1 MRSTLVDLC
10 HTREKKMKRL
20 QRSHLCRA
28 TTLAVL
34 LSLLLPASRP
44 LSAAEAPSMRI
55 VYNALGG
62 SMAPLWLGQEL
73 GLFAKHGL
81 QHSLNYLAATTSV
94 QAIVAGSEDIGMVG
108 NQCIDV
114 ALEGA
119 DTIYVAGNINRF
131 VFHLYGDPAIKTVQ
145 DLKGKTVAATQAAA
159 STDYAT
165 RIVLRRYGLIPDKD
179 VKILFTGSMPA
190 LVTTVKSGNA
200 AAGLMSAPTT
210 IQALELGMKPILN
223 VTELNIPFV
232 FVGVC
237 TTRKM
242 IQQKPDHI
250 SRFLRAYI
258 EALAIIRSDK
268 ETTFKAMGKFLK
280 TDNRQVLESIYDDYG
295 SAYQR
300 VPLMTKQ
307 EVQAVLDVVKSPKGV
322 QAKPEVFYDNS
333 FVQKIEASGF
343 INSLYAR

>member
-1 MRSTLVDLC
+1 
-10 HTREKKMKRL
+10 MKLRTAVV
-20 QRSHLCRA
+20 RA
-28 TTLAVL
+28 
-34 LSLLLPASRP
+34 ASIVALIGQLFFVSEP
-44 LSAAEAPSMRI
+44 LAAESPSMRI

-81 QHSLNYLAATTSV
+81 QHSLNYLAATTAV

-119 DTIYVAGNINRF
+119 DTIYIAGNINRF
-131 VFHLYGDPAIKTVQ
+131 VFHLYGDPAIKSVQ
-145 DLKGKTVAATQAAA
+145 DLKGKTVAVTQAAA

-165 RIVLRRYGLIPDKD
+165 RIVLRRFGLVPDKD
-179 VKILFTGSMPA
+179 VKILYAGNMPA

-200 AAGLMSAPTT
+200 VAGLMSAPTT
-210 IQALELGMKPILN
+210 IQATDMGMKEILN
-223 VTELNIPFV
+223 VTELNIPFL

-237 TTRKM
+237 TTKKI
-242 IQQKPDHI
+242 IQQKPDQI
-250 SRFLRAYI
+250 SRFMRAYL
-258 EALAIIRSDK
+258 EALAIIRTDK
-268 ETTFKAMGKFLK
+268 ETTYKAMAKFLK
-280 TDNRQVLESIYDDYG
+280 TDNRQTLESIYDDYG

-300 VPLMTKQ
+300 VPLITRQ
-307 EVQAVLDVVKSPKGV
+307 EVQAVLEVVKSAKGA

-343 INSLYAR
+343 IDGLYKR

>member
-1 MRSTLVDLC
+1 
-10 HTREKKMKRL
+10 MKRL
-20 QRSHLCRA
+20 QLSQLCRA
-28 TTLAVL
+28 LTLAVL
-34 LSLLLPASRP
+34 LSLVLPASRTFN
-44 LSAAEAPSMRI
+44 AAEAPSMRI

-165 RIVLRRYGLIPDKD
+165 RIVLRRYGLVPDKD

-242 IQQKPDHI
+242 IQQRPDHI

-258 EALAIIRSDK
+258 EALAIIRNDK

-322 QAKPEVFYDNS
+322 QARPEVFYDNS

>member
-1 MRSTLVDLC
+1 MNLSQSQIARMIGCTI
-10 HTREKKMKRL
+10 
-20 QRSHLCRA
+20 
-28 TTLAVL
+28 LAVAAL
-34 LSLLLPASRP
+34 ISVPT
-44 LSAAEAPSMRI
+44 SAAESPSARI

-119 DTIYVAGNINRF
+119 DTIYVAANINRF
-131 VFHLYGDPAIKTVQ
+131 VFHLYGDPAIKSVQ

-165 RIVLRRYGLIPDKD
+165 RIVLRRHGLVPDKD

-200 AAGLMSAPTT
+200 SAGLMSAPTT
-210 IQALELGMKPILN
+210 TQALELGLKPILN
-223 VTELNIPFV
+223 VTEMNIPFV

-237 TTRKM
+237 ATRKM
-242 IQQKPDHI
+242 VQQKPDTI
-250 SRFLRAYI
+250 TRFLRAYI
-258 EALAIIRSDK
+258 EALAVIRTDR

-280 TDNRQVLESIYDDYG
+280 TDNRQTLESIYDDYG
-295 SAYQR
+295 SAYQK
-300 VPLMTKQ
+300 VPLITKQ
-307 EVQAVLDVVKSPKGV
+307 EVQAVLEVVKSPRGV
-322 QAKPEVFYDNS
+322 RAKPEVFYDNS
-333 FVQKIEASGF
+333 FVQRIDASGF
-343 INSLYAR
+343 INSLYK

>member
-1 MRSTLVDLC
+1 
-10 HTREKKMKRL
+10 MKRRISGKSGNRL
-20 QRSHLCRA
+20 VGA
-28 TTLAVL
+28 AL
-34 LSLLLPASRP
+34 LILVMQISLPHGT
-44 LSAAEAPSMRI
+44 SAADAPSMRI

-94 QAIVAGSEDIGMVG
+94 QAIVAGSEEIGMVG

-119 DTIYVAGNINRF
+119 DTIYVASAVSRF
-131 VFHLYGDPAIKTVQ
+131 IFHLYGDPSIKSVPE
-145 DLKGKTVAATQAAA
+145 LKGKTIAATQASA
-159 STDYAT
+159 STDYAS
-165 RIVLRRYGLIPDKD
+165 RMLLRRFGLVPDKD

-190 LVTTVKSGNA
+190 LVTTLKSGNA
-200 AAGLMSAPTT
+200 QAGLMSAPTT
-210 IQALELGMKPILN
+210 FQAQELGLRPIIN

-237 TTRKM
+237 TTRKI
-242 IQQKPDHI
+242 IQQKPDAI
-250 SRFLRAYI
+250 TRFLRAYI
-258 EALAIIRSDK
+258 EALAILRQDK
-268 ETTFKAMGKFLK
+268 ETAFKAMGKFLK
-280 TDNRQVLESIYDDYG
+280 TDNRQVLEGIYDDYG

-307 EVQAVLDVVKSPKGV
+307 EVQAVLEVVKSPRGV
-322 QAKPEVFYDNS
+322 QAKPEDFYDNS

>member
-1 MRSTLVDLC
+1 
-10 HTREKKMKRL
+10 MKRKLARKTANRLMRAVWIILAL
-20 QRSHLCRA
+20 QISQPHG
-28 TTLAVL
+28 
-34 LSLLLPASRP
+34 
-44 LSAAEAPSMRI
+44 AAAGDAPSVRI

-81 QHSLNYLAATTSV
+81 QHSLNYLAATTAV

-131 VFHLYGDPAIKTVQ
+131 VFHLYGDPAIKSVQ

-165 RIVLRRYGLIPDKD
+165 RIVLRRYGLMPDKD
-179 VKILFTGSMPA
+179 VKILFTGNMPA

-210 IQALELGMKPILN
+210 IQALELGLKPILN

-232 FVGVC
+232 FVGIC

-258 EALAIIRSDK
+258 EALAIIRTDR

-280 TDNRQVLESIYDDYG
+280 TDNRQTLESIYDDYG

-307 EVQAVLDVVKSPKGV
+307 EVQAVLEVVKSPRGV

>member
-1 MRSTLVDLC
+1 MNQR
-10 HTREKKMKRL
+10 KRV
-20 QRSHLCRA
+20 A
-28 TTLAVL
+28 
-34 LSLLLPASRP
+34 SLLLAWTVLINAPAHG
-44 LSAAEAPSMRI
+44 AEAPSARI

-94 QAIVAGSEDIGMVG
+94 QALVAGSEDIGMVG

-131 VFHLYGDPAIKTVQ
+131 VFHLYGDPSINSVQ

-165 RIVLRRYGLIPDKD
+165 RIVLRRHGLVPDKD

-210 IQALELGMKPILN
+210 TQAQELGLKPILN
-223 VTELNIPFV
+223 VTEMNIPFV

-242 IQQKPDHI
+242 VQQKPDTI
-250 SRFLRAYI
+250 MRFLRAYI
-258 EALAIIRSDK
+258 EALAIIRTDK
-268 ETTFKAMGKFLK
+268 ETTYKAMGKFLK
-280 TDNRQVLESIYDDYG
+280 TDNRQTLESIYDDYG
-295 SAYQR
+295 SAYQK

-307 EVQAVLDVVKSPKGV
+307 EVQAVLEVVKSPKGV
-322 QAKPEVFYDNS
+322 RAKPEVFYDNS
-333 FVQKIEASGF
+333 FVQKIDASGF
-343 INSLYAR
+343 INALYK

>member
-1 MRSTLVDLC
+1 MKSRFSRKSSILPMRSVLI
-10 HTREKKMKRL
+10 
-20 QRSHLCRA
+20 
-28 TTLAVL
+28 TLALQIL
-34 LSLLLPASRP
+34 LAHSTT
-44 LSAAEAPSMRI
+44 AADAPSMRI

-94 QAIVAGSEDIGMVG
+94 QAIVAGGEEIGMVG

-131 VFHLYGDPAIKTVQ
+131 IFHLYGDPAIKTVQ

-165 RIVLRRYGLIPDKD
+165 RIVLRRFGLVPDKD
-179 VKILFTGSMPA
+179 VKILFTGNMPA
-190 LVTTVKSGNA
+190 LVTTVNSGNA
-200 AAGLMSAPTT
+200 QAGLMSAPTT
-210 IQALELGMKPILN
+210 TQALELGLKPILN
-223 VTELNIPFV
+223 VTEMNIPFV

-242 IQQKPDHI
+242 IQQKPDSI

-258 EALAIIRSDK
+258 EALAIIRTDK

-280 TDNRQVLESIYDDYG
+280 TDNRQTLESIYDDYG

-307 EVQAVLDVVKSPKGV
+307 EVQAVLEVVKSPRGV

>member
-1 MRSTLVDLC
+1 MRV
-10 HTREKKMKRL
+10 E
-20 QRSHLCRA
+20 
-28 TTLAVL
+28 AV
-34 LSLLLPASRP
+34 
-44 LSAAEAPSMRI
+44 
-55 VYNALGG
+55 
-62 SMAPLWLGQEL
+62 
-73 GLFAKHGL
+73 
-81 QHSLNYLAATTSV
+81 SLNYLAATTSV

-131 VFHLYGDPAIKTVQ
+131 VFHLYGDPAIKTVH

-165 RIVLRRYGLIPDKD
+165 RIVLRRFGLVPDKD

-210 IQALELGMKPILN
+210 TQALELGLKPILN

-237 TTRKM
+237 ATRKM

-250 SRFLRAYI
+250 NRFLRAYI
-258 EALAIIRSDK
+258 EALAIIRGDK
-268 ETTFKAMGKFLK
+268 ETAYKAMGKFLK
-280 TDNRQVLESIYDDYG
+280 TDNRQTLESIYDDYG

-300 VPLMTKQ
+300 VPLITRQ

-333 FVQKIEASGF
+333 FVQKLDAAGF
-343 INSLYAR
+343 IDGLYKR

>member
-1 MRSTLVDLC
+1 MLVN
-10 HTREKKMKRL
+10 
-20 QRSHLCRA
+20 
-28 TTLAVL
+28 LAFAGLVAGL
-34 LSLLLPASRP
+34 ISIGSN
-44 LSAAEAPSMRI
+44 LSAAEAPTMRI

-81 QHSLNYLAATTSV
+81 QHNLNYLAATTSV
-94 QAIVAGSEDIGMVG
+94 QAIVAGGEDIGMVG
-108 NQCIDV
+108 NQCIDL

-119 DTIYVAGNINRF
+119 DTIYVASNISRF
-131 VFHLYGDPAIKTVQ
+131 VFHLYGDPSIKSVQ
-145 DLKGKTVAATQAAA
+145 DLKGKTVAVTQAAA

-165 RIVLRRYGLIPDKD
+165 RIVLRRYGLVPDKD

-210 IQALELGMKPILN
+210 FQALELGLRPILN

-237 TTRKM
+237 TTRRL
-242 IQQKPDHI
+242 IQQKPDNI
-250 SRFLRAYI
+250 TRFLRAYI
-258 EALAIIRSDK
+258 EALAIIRTDK
-268 ETTFKAMGKFLK
+268 ETAFKAMAKFLK
-280 TDNRQVLESIYDDYG
+280 TDNRQTLEGIYNDYG
-295 SAYQR
+295 SAFQR

-307 EVQAVLDVVKSPKGV
+307 EVQAVLEVVKSPKGV
-322 QAKPEVFYDNS
+322 QAKPEIFYDNS
-333 FVQKIEASGF
+333 FVQKIDASGF

>member
-1 MRSTLVDLC
+1 MKRNQVSTLR
-10 HTREKKMKRL
+10 HRL
-20 QRSHLCRA
+20 MLIA
-28 TTLAVL
+28 L
-34 LSLLLPASRP
+34 LSITLPAMRP
-44 LSAAEAPSMRI
+44 LRAAEAPSIRI

-131 VFHLYGDPAIKTVQ
+131 VFQLFGDPAIKTVH

-165 RIVLRRYGLIPDKD
+165 RIVLRRFGLVPDKD

-210 IQALELGMKPILN
+210 AQALELGLKPILN
-223 VTELNIPFV
+223 VTELNIPFL

-242 IQQKPDHI
+242 IQQKPDQI
-250 SRFLRAYI
+250 NRFLRAYI
-258 EALAIIRSDK
+258 EALAIIRNDK
-268 ETTFKAMGKFLK
+268 ETTYKAMGKFLK
-280 TDNRQVLESIYDDYG
+280 TDNRQTLESIYDDYG

-300 VPLMTKQ
+300 VPLITRQ
-307 EVQAVLDVVKSPKGV
+307 EVQAVLDVVKSPRGV

-333 FVQKIEASGF
+333 FVQKLDAAGF
-343 INSLYAR
+343 IDGLYKR

>member
-1 MRSTLVDLC
+1 
-10 HTREKKMKRL
+10 MKAILSRVVRRRGWL
-20 QRSHLCRA
+20 A
-28 TTLAVL
+28 AWIILAVL
-34 LSLLLPASRP
+34 SFSSRT
-44 LSAAEAPSMRI
+44 LSAAEPASIRI

-94 QAIVAGSEDIGMVG
+94 QAIVAGSEDIGLVG
-108 NQCIDV
+108 NQCIDL

-119 DTIYVAGNINRF
+119 DTIYVASDISRF
-131 VFHLYGDPAIKTVQ
+131 IFHLYGDPAIKSVQ
-145 DLKGKTVAATQAAA
+145 DLKGKAVAVTQAAA

-165 RIVLRRYGLIPDKD
+165 RIVLKRFGLVPDKD
-179 VKILFTGSMPA
+179 VKLLYTGSMPA

-210 IQALELGMKPILN
+210 IQALELGLKPILN
-223 VTELNIPFV
+223 VTEMNIPFV

-242 IQQKPDHI
+242 IQQRPDAI
-250 SRFLRAYI
+250 TRFLRAYI
-258 EALAIIRSDK
+258 EALAIIRTDK
-268 ETTFKAMGKFLK
+268 EATFKAMGKFLK
-280 TDNRQVLESIYDDYG
+280 TDNRQTLESIYDDYG

-307 EVQAVLDVVKSPKGV
+307 EVQAVLEVVKSPKGV
-322 QAKPEVFYDNS
+322 RAKPEVFYDNS
-333 FVQKIEASGF
+333 FVQKIDASGF
-343 INSLYAR
+343 INALYVR

>member
-1 MRSTLVDLC
+1 
-10 HTREKKMKRL
+10 MKRFINWL
-20 QRSHLCRA
+20 IENGPR
-28 TTLAVL
+28 
-34 LSLLLPASRP
+34 LSLLLMFGTLCLLARSAP
-44 LSAAEAPSMRI
+44 AAEAPSLRI

-81 QHSLNYLAATTSV
+81 QHSLSYLAATTSV
-94 QAIVAGSEDIGMVG
+94 QAIVAGSEDIGLVG
-108 NQCIDV
+108 NQCIDL

-119 DTIYVAGNINRF
+119 ETIYVASDISRF
-131 VFHLYGDPAIKTVQ
+131 IFHLYGDPSIRSVQ
-145 DLKGKTVAATQAAA
+145 DLKGKAVAVTQAAA

-165 RIVLRRYGLIPDKD
+165 RIVLKRFGLVPDKD
-179 VKILFTGSMPA
+179 VKLIYTGNMPA
-190 LVTTVKSGNA
+190 LVTAVKSGNA

-210 IQALELGMKPILN
+210 FQALELGLKPILN

-242 IQQKPDHI
+242 IQQRPDAI
-250 SRFLRAYI
+250 MRFLRAYI
-258 EALAIIRSDK
+258 EALAIIRTDK
-268 ETTFKAMGKFLK
+268 ETAFKAMGKFLK
-280 TDNRQVLESIYDDYG
+280 TDNRQTLEGIYDDYG

-322 QAKPEVFYDNS
+322 RAKPEVFYDNS

-343 INSLYAR
+343 INTLYIR

>member
-1 MRSTLVDLC
+1 MQRLLTLCQGIALVALV
-10 HTREKKMKRL
+10 
-20 QRSHLCRA
+20 HL
-28 TTLAVL
+28 TLTAN
-34 LSLLLPASRP
+34 PA
-44 LSAAEAPSMRI
+44 LNAAEAPTIRI

-81 QHSLNYLAATTSV
+81 QHSLSYLAATTSV
-94 QAIVAGSEDIGMVG
+94 QAIVAGSEDIGLVG
-108 NQCIDV
+108 NQCVDL

-119 DTIYVAGNINRF
+119 ETIYVASDISRF
-131 VFHLYGDPAIKTVQ
+131 VFHLYGDPAIKSVH
-145 DLKGKTVAATQAAA
+145 DLKGKAVAVTQAAA

-165 RIVLRRYGLIPDKD
+165 RIVLRRYGLVPDKD
-179 VKILFTGSMPA
+179 VKILFTGNMPA

-210 IQALELGMKPILN
+210 IQALELGLKPILN
-223 VTELNIPFV
+223 VTEMNIPFL

-242 IQQKPDHI
+242 IQQRPDTVT
-250 SRFLRAYI
+250 RFLRAYV
-258 EALAIIRSDK
+258 EALAIIRTDK
-268 ETTFKAMGKFLK
+268 ETTYKAMGKFLK
-280 TDNRQVLESIYDDYG
+280 TDNRQILESIYDDYG

-300 VPLMTKQ
+300 VPLITKQ

-322 QAKPEVFYDNS
+322 RAKPEVFYDNS

>member
-1 MRSTLVDLC
+1 
-10 HTREKKMKRL
+10 MKRFSFL
-20 QRSHLCRA
+20 IFCRGI
-28 TTLAVL
+28 TLAGL
-34 LSLLLPASRP
+34 LSMALSDFHP
-44 LSAAEAPSMRI
+44 LSAAEAPSIRI

-81 QHSLNYLAATTSV
+81 QHSLSYLAATTSV
-94 QAIVAGSEDIGMVG
+94 QAIVAGSEDIGLVG
-108 NQCIDV
+108 NQCIDL

-119 DTIYVAGNINRF
+119 ETIYVASDISRF
-131 VFHLYGDPAIKTVQ
+131 IFYLYGDPAIKSVQ
-145 DLKGKTVAATQAAA
+145 DLKGKAVAVTQAAA

-165 RIVLRRYGLIPDKD
+165 RIVLKRFGLVPDKD
-179 VKILFTGSMPA
+179 VKLLYTGSMPA

-210 IQALELGMKPILN
+210 IQALELGLKPILN
-223 VTELNIPFV
+223 VTDLNIPFV

-242 IQQKPDHI
+242 IQQKPDQI

-268 ETTFKAMGKFLK
+268 ETTYKAMGKFLK
-280 TDNRQVLESIYDDYG
+280 TDNRQTLESIYDDYG

-300 VPLMTKQ
+300 VPLITRQ

-343 INSLYAR
+343 INSLYTR

>member
-1 MRSTLVDLC
+1 
-10 HTREKKMKRL
+10 MKRSSYL
-20 QRSHLCRA
+20 IFRRGI
-28 TTLAVL
+28 TLAGL
-34 LSLLLPASRP
+34 LSIALSAFHP
-44 LSAAEAPSMRI
+44 LSAAEAPSIRI

-81 QHSLNYLAATTSV
+81 QHSLSYLAATTSV
-94 QAIVAGSEDIGMVG
+94 QAIVAGSEDIGLVG
-108 NQCIDV
+108 NQCIDL

-119 DTIYVAGNINRF
+119 ETIYVASDISRF
-131 VFHLYGDPAIKTVQ
+131 IFYLYGDPAIKSVQ
-145 DLKGKTVAATQAAA
+145 DLKGKAVAVTQAAA

-165 RIVLRRYGLIPDKD
+165 RIVLKRFGLVPDKD
-179 VKILFTGSMPA
+179 VKLLYTGSMPA

-210 IQALELGMKPILN
+210 IQALELGLKPILN
-223 VTELNIPFV
+223 VTDLNIPFV

-242 IQQKPDHI
+242 IQQKPDQI

-268 ETTFKAMGKFLK
+268 ETTYKAMGKFLK
-280 TDNRQVLESIYDDYG
+280 TDNRQTLESIYDDYG

-300 VPLMTKQ
+300 VPLITRQ

-343 INSLYAR
+343 INSLYTR

>member
-1 MRSTLVDLC
+1 
-10 HTREKKMKRL
+10 
-20 QRSHLCRA
+20 
-28 TTLAVL
+28 
-34 LSLLLPASRP
+34 
-44 LSAAEAPSMRI
+44 MRI

-81 QHSLNYLAATTSV
+81 QHSLNYLAATTAV

-131 VFHLYGDPAIKTVQ
+131 VFHLYGDPSIKSVQ

-165 RIVLRRYGLIPDKD
+165 RIVLRRFGLVPDKD
-179 VKILFTGSMPA
+179 VKILFTGNMPA

-210 IQALELGMKPILN
+210 IQAQELGLKPILN
-223 VTELNIPFV
+223 VTELNIPFR
-232 FVGVC
+232 FRRRLHDAKNDS
-237 TTRKM
+237 TKTRSY
-242 IQQKPDHI
+242 QPFSQSLYRSLVDHSHR
-250 SRFLRAYI
+250 SR
-258 EALAIIRSDK
+258 
-268 ETTFKAMGKFLK
+268 
-280 TDNRQVLESIYDDYG
+280 DDV
-295 SAYQR
+295 SKR
-300 VPLMTKQ
+300 WENFSRLIT
-307 EVQAVLDVVKSPKGV
+307 
-322 QAKPEVFYDNS
+322 AKP
-333 FVQKIEASGF
+333 
-343 INSLYAR
+343 

>member
-1 MRSTLVDLC
+1 MAVASD
-10 HTREKKMKRL
+10 
-20 QRSHLCRA
+20 A
-28 TTLAVL
+28 T
-34 LSLLLPASRP
+34 SI
-44 LSAAEAPSMRI
+44 RI

-81 QHSLNYLAATTSV
+81 QHNLNYLAATTSV
-94 QAIVAGSEDIGMVG
+94 QAIVAGSEEIGMVG
-108 NQCIDV
+108 NQCVDV
-114 ALEGA
+114 GLEGA
-119 DTIYVAGNINRF
+119 DTIYIAGNINRF
-131 VFHLYGDPAIKTVQ
+131 VFHLFGDPSIKSVQ

-165 RIVLRRYGLIPDKD
+165 RMVLRRYGLVPDKD

-210 IQALELGMKPILN
+210 MQALEIGLKPILN
-223 VTELNIPFV
+223 VTELNIPFL

-242 IQQKPDHI
+242 VQQKPEHI
-250 SRFLRAYI
+250 NRFLRAYI
-258 EALAIIRSDK
+258 EALAIIRTDK
-268 ETTFKAMGKFLK
+268 ETTYKAMGKFLK
-280 TDNRQVLESIYDDYG
+280 TDNRQILESIYNDYG

-300 VPLMTKQ
+300 VPLITKQ
-307 EVQAVLDVVKSPKGV
+307 EVQAVLEVVKSPKGV
-322 QAKPEVFYDNS
+322 QANPEVFFDNS

-343 INSLYAR
+343 INTLYSR

>member
-1 MRSTLVDLC
+1 MNRFSFFA
-10 HTREKKMKRL
+10 
-20 QRSHLCRA
+20 LCRRMILIA
-28 TTLAVL
+28 LVSMA
-34 LSLLLPASRP
+34 LPVIQP
-44 LSAAEAPSMRI
+44 LGAAEAPSVRI

-81 QHSLNYLAATTSV
+81 QHNLSYLAATTSV
-94 QAIVAGSEDIGMVG
+94 QAIVAGSEDIGLVG
-108 NQCIDV
+108 NQCIDL

-119 DTIYVAGNINRF
+119 DTIYIASDISRF
-131 VFHLYGDPAIKTVQ
+131 IFHLYGDPAIKTIQ
-145 DLKGKTVAATQAAA
+145 DLKGKAVAVTQAAA

-165 RIVLRRYGLIPDKD
+165 RIVLRRFGLVPDKD
-179 VKILFTGSMPA
+179 VKILYTGSMPA

-210 IQALELGMKPILN
+210 TQALELGLKPILN

-250 SRFLRAYI
+250 TRFLRAYI

>member
-1 MRSTLVDLC
+1 MDR
-10 HTREKKMKRL
+10 RKRL
-20 QRSHLCRA
+20 ASML
-28 TTLAVL
+28 LASTVL
-34 LSLLLPASRP
+34 LSVPAHS
-44 LSAAEAPSMRI
+44 AEAPSARI

-108 NQCIDV
+108 NQCVDV

-119 DTIYVAGNINRF
+119 DTIYIAGNINRF

-165 RIVLRRYGLIPDKD
+165 RIVLRRHGLVPDKD

-210 IQALELGMKPILN
+210 TQALELGLKPILN
-223 VTELNIPFV
+223 VTEMNIPFL

-242 IQQKPDHI
+242 IQQRPDTI
-250 SRFLRAYI
+250 IRFLRAYI
-258 EALAIIRSDK
+258 EALAIIRTDK
-268 ETTFKAMGKFLK
+268 ETTYKAMGKFLK
-280 TDNRQVLESIYDDYG
+280 TDNRQTLESIYDDYG
-295 SAYQR
+295 SAYQK
-300 VPLMTKQ
+300 VPLITKQ
-307 EVQAVLDVVKSPKGV
+307 EVQAVLEVVKSPKGV
-322 QAKPEVFYDNS
+322 RAKPEVFYDNS

-343 INSLYAR
+343 INSLYK

>member
-1 MRSTLVDLC
+1 
-10 HTREKKMKRL
+10 MKRL
-20 QRSHLCRA
+20 WLSTLCNRI
-28 TTLAVL
+28 TLTAL
-34 LSLLLPASRP
+34 LSVALPAFHP
-44 LSAAEAPSMRI
+44 LSAAEAPSIRI

-94 QAIVAGSEDIGMVG
+94 QAIVAGSEDIGLVG
-108 NQCIDV
+108 NQCIDL

-119 DTIYVAGNINRF
+119 ETIYVASDISRF
-131 VFHLYGDPAIKTVQ
+131 IFHLYGDPSIKSVQ
-145 DLKGKTVAATQAAA
+145 DLKGKAVAVTQAAA

-165 RIVLRRYGLIPDKD
+165 RIVLRRYGLVPDKD
-179 VKILFTGSMPA
+179 VKILFTGNMPA

-210 IQALELGMKPILN
+210 IQALELGLKPILN
-223 VTELNIPFV
+223 VTEMNIPFL

-242 IQQKPDHI
+242 IQQRPDHI
-250 SRFLRAYI
+250 TRFLRAYI
-258 EALAIIRSDK
+258 EALAIIRTDK
-268 ETTFKAMGKFLK
+268 ETTFKAMSKFLK
-280 TDNRQVLESIYDDYG
+280 TDNRQTLESIYDDYG

-300 VPLMTKQ
+300 VPLITKQ

-322 QAKPEVFYDNS
+322 RAKPEVFYDNS
-333 FVQKIEASGF
+333 FVQKIDASGF
-343 INSLYAR
+343 INTLYAR

>member
-1 MRSTLVDLC
+1 M
-10 HTREKKMKRL
+10 
-20 QRSHLCRA
+20 
-28 TTLAVL
+28 LAAQ
-34 LSLLLPASRP
+34 LSVALPAFHP
-44 LSAAEAPSMRI
+44 LSAAEAPSIRI

-94 QAIVAGSEDIGMVG
+94 QAIVAGSEDIGLVG
-108 NQCIDV
+108 NQCIDL

-119 DTIYVAGNINRF
+119 ETIYVASDISRF
-131 VFHLYGDPAIKTVQ
+131 IFHLYGDPSIKSVQ
-145 DLKGKTVAATQAAA
+145 DLKGKAVAVTQAAA

-165 RIVLRRYGLIPDKD
+165 RIVLKRFGLVPDKD
-179 VKILFTGSMPA
+179 VKLLYTGSMPA

-210 IQALELGMKPILN
+210 IQALELGLKPILN
-223 VTELNIPFV
+223 VTEMNIPFV

-250 SRFLRAYI
+250 ARFLRAYI
-258 EALAIIRSDK
+258 EALAIIRTDK

-280 TDNRQVLESIYDDYG
+280 TDNRQTLEIIYDDYG

-300 VPLMTKQ
+300 VPLITKQ

-322 QAKPEVFYDNS
+322 RANPEVFYDNS
-333 FVQKIEASGF
+333 FVQKIDASGF
-343 INSLYAR
+343 INALYAR